1 MAFDP
6 VLEVLVREPSC
17 EGLKKEV
24 GLYSMWREGKDTMAF
39 DPVLEVLVREPSC
52 EGLKKEVRNDTM
64 AFDPVLEVLVREP
77 SSEGLSKEVGL
88 QGTLLWGAQEG
99 GGALFHVKRR

>member
-1 MAFDP
+1 
-6 VLEVLVREPSC
+6 
-17 EGLKKEV
+17 
-24 GLYSMWREGKDTMAF
+24 MAF

-77 SSEGLSKEVGL
+77 SCEGLRKEVGL
-88 QGTLLWGAQEG
+88 
-99 GGALFHVKRR
+99 